1 MKKRQR
7 LKRLAWSEYLP
18 LGATAATWAVIVLA
32 IGHADTAR
40 LLAAVTMIRAIQQL
54 TKLSTPSALKRR
66 IHSPK
71 EVRRQAKL
79 YARMLQLAALAASL
93 VLVALLVEGLKAIDQ
108 HQIAAFMP
116 YVALGMPARCLR
128 LSDAKTASPYFR
140 IALAGGGFVTAS
152 IAWASGWPVTLLGLA
167 FGLREWVAFVAL
179 RWWPREPEPPKHEI
193 SEPLK
198 FEEVARY
205 SAILGRRLLTY
216 RLAKS
221 ILTVFG
227 PVGNAA
233 ARTGRGLNVYRKI
246 EPYLPHH
253 FGGFVAFSLL
263 MLGAAVVVA
272 LRSGEPAAMVLAAGL
287 LHLGAT
293 TSNVVLFWSYLPAR
307 GTESEPIY
315 DDDE

>member
-18 LGATAATWAVIVLA
+18 LAATAAMWAVIVIA

-54 TKLSTPSALKRR
+54 TKLSTPPSLKLR
-66 IHSPK
+66 IRAPK
-71 EVRRQAKL
+71 AIRRQAKSS
-79 YARMLQLAALAASL
+79 ARTLQLAALAAAL
-93 VLVALLVEGLKAIDQ
+93 VLVALLIEGLKAVDQ
-108 HQIAAFMP
+108 HQVAAFLP
-116 YVALGMPARCLR
+116 YIALGMPARCLR
-128 LSDAKTASPYFR
+128 LSDVKTASPYFR
-140 IALAGGGFVTAS
+140 IALAGGGFVVAS
-152 IAWASGWPVTLLGLA
+152 MAWAAGWPATLLGLV
-167 FGLREWVAFVAL
+167 FGLREWAAFVAL
-179 RWWPREPEPPKHEI
+179 RWWPREPELPIREVN
-193 SEPLK
+193 EPLK

-205 SAILGRRLLTY
+205 SAVLGRRLLTY

-227 PVGNAA
+227 PFGNAA
-233 ARTGRGLNVYRKI
+233 ARTGRGLNFYQKL

-263 MLGAAVVVA
+263 MVGAAVTVA
-272 LRSGEPAAMVLAAGL
+272 VRSGEPSAMILAAGL

-293 TSNVVLFWSYLPAR
+293 TTNVVLLWNYLPAR
-307 GTESEPIY
+307 GKDAEPIF
-315 DDDE
+315 DDEE

>member
-18 LGATAATWAVIVLA
+18 LAATAAMWAVIVLA

-54 TKLSTPSALKRR
+54 TKLSTPAALRRR
-66 IHSPK
+66 IHSPR
-71 EVRRQAKL
+71 VIRRQAKL
-79 YARMLQLAALAASL
+79 YARTLQLAALAAAL
-93 VLVALLVEGLKAIDQ
+93 VLVALLVEGLTAIDQ
-108 HQIAAFMP
+108 HQIAAFLP
-116 YVALGMPARCLR
+116 YIALGMPARCLR
-128 LSDAKTASPYFR
+128 LSDVKTSSPYFR
-140 IALAGGGFVTAS
+140 IALAGSGFVMAS

-179 RWWPREPEPPKHEI
+179 RWWPREPKPAKHGI
-193 SEPLK
+193 DDPLK
-198 FEEVARY
+198 FEEVAKY
-205 SAILGRRLLTY
+205 SAILGRQLLTY

-227 PVGNAA
+227 PFGNAA
-233 ARTGRGLNVYRKI
+233 ARTGRGLNVYQKI

-263 MLGAAVVVA
+263 MIGASIFVA
-272 LRSGEPAAMVLAAGL
+272 LRSGEPAAMILAAGL

-293 TSNVVLFWSYLPAR
+293 TTNVVLFWSYLPSR
-307 GTESEPIY
+307 GAEAEPIF